1 MKQHSSLIGG
11 SSAARLLQCPG
22 SWRANLALPPSA
34 DVPSPYAE
42 EGSFAHAIM
51 ERLMR
56 VRASNRGLVD
66 LYATARSYIG
76 EQIYDRVVT
85 PAHIDE
91 LIDPAL
97 GMLEVLEEAYG
108 GGFEV
113 VGVEERVAFPG
124 VLSAFG
130 TVDLILRSASHIIVA
145 DYKFGQGV
153 PVRAVYNELGG
164 DTVSISL
171 LNAQLLYY
179 LVAAMNSK
187 RALFTG
193 KRKLVIAVVQPR
205 AEHGLSHTEVSR
217 KETKWF
223 VEDVHEA
230 VQTAMDRDPPLRKGE
245 ACRWCPAKVSCP
257 EWTAPMLEI
266 AALQP
271 VQRDTA
277 PIDRVTPYGAY
288 LARAKSLTDMLA
300 MFSKEVNEQLHAYLE
315 DGGQVPG
322 WRLKDKVK
330 NRQWIDDTTV
340 EHALEDIG
348 FDTKDIYQRKLVT
361 FAAADATAKRLGVVI
376 PDHLRVAPPT
386 TETTVCQTD
395 DPAPPVERK
404 VAIEAFAS
412 ALKALT

>member
-1 MKQHSSLIGG
+1 
-11 SSAARLLQCPG
+11 
-22 SWRANLALPPSA
+22 
-34 DVPSPYAE
+34 
-42 EGSFAHAIM
+42 
-51 ERLMR
+51 
-56 VRASNRGLVD
+56 
-66 LYATARSYIG
+66 
-76 EQIYDRVVT
+76 
-85 PAHIDE
+85 
-91 LIDPAL
+91 
-97 GMLEVLEEAYG
+97 
-108 GGFEV
+108 
-113 VGVEERVAFPG
+113 
-124 VLSAFG
+124 
-130 TVDLILRSASHIIVA
+130 
-145 DYKFGQGV
+145 
-153 PVRAVYNELGG
+153 
-164 DTVSISL
+164 
-171 LNAQLLYY
+171 
-179 LVAAMNSK
+179 
-187 RALFTG
+187 
-193 KRKLVIAVVQPR
+193 
-205 AEHGLSHTEVSR
+205 
-217 KETKWF
+217 
-223 VEDVHEA
+223 
-230 VQTAMDRDPPLRKGE
+230 
-245 ACRWCPAKVSCP
+245 
-257 EWTAPMLEI
+257 MLEI

-386 TETTVCQTD
+386 TETTVCRTD

-404 VAIEAFAS
+404 VAIEEFAS

>member
-153 PVRAVYNELGG
+153 PVRAIYNDLDG
-164 DTVSISL
+164 DTV
-171 LNAQLLYY
+171 NAQLLYY

-205 AEHGLSHTEVSR
+205 AEQGLSHTEVSR

-271 VQRDTA
+271 VKTA
-277 PIDRVTPYGAY
+277 HVPPDRETGLTPYGVY
-288 LARAKSLTDMLA
+288 LAKAKALTDMLA
-300 MFSKEVNEQLHAYLE
+300 MFSKEVNEQLHAYL
-315 DGGQVPG
+315 
-322 WRLKDKVK
+322 
-330 NRQWIDDTTV
+330 
-340 EHALEDIG
+340 
-348 FDTKDIYQRKLVT
+348 
-361 FAAADATAKRLGVVI
+361 
-376 PDHLRVAPPT
+376 
-386 TETTVCQTD
+386 
-395 DPAPPVERK
+395 
-404 VAIEAFAS
+404 
-412 ALKALT
+412 

>member
-66 LYATARSYIG
+66 LYAHARSYIG

-108 GGFEV
+108 GGFEA

-145 DYKFGQGV
+145 DYKFGRGV
-153 PVRAVYNELGG
+153 PVRAIYNDLGG
-164 DTVSISL
+164 DTV
-171 LNAQLLYY
+171 NAQLLYY

-257 EWTAPMLEI
+257 LWTAPMLEI
-266 AALQP
+266 AALKPPADKNLGYEQLGL
-271 VQRDTA
+271 
-277 PIDRVTPYGAY
+277 TPYGKY
-288 LARAKSLTDMLA
+288 LSKAKTLVDQLA
-300 MFSKEVNEQLHAYLE
+300 LFSKEVNEQLHAYLE
-315 DGGQVPG
+315 IGGEVPG

-330 NRQWIDDTTV
+330 NRQWVDDKTV
-340 EHALEDIG
+340 ASELTALGFGSDDIW
-348 FDTKDIYQRKLVT
+348 QRKLAT

-404 VAIEAFAS
+404 VAIEEFAS